1 MTMKARLDVKKALL
15 AAIAS
20 TCVLSSCTSDEPQRK
35 KVVGPDSSGYSNL
48 PWNRP
53 RSWEGNARSPLGAMG
68 GMMQSR

>member
-1 MTMKARLDVKKALL
+1 MMKTRSIKWILL
-15 AAIAS
+15 LP
-20 TCVLSSCTSDEPQRK
+20 VLSMLASCASDEPKRK

-53 RSWEGNARSPLGAMG
+53 RSWEGQARSPLGGMG

>member
-1 MTMKARLDVKKALL
+1 
-15 AAIAS
+15 
-20 TCVLSSCTSDEPQRK
+20 LSSCTSDEPQRK

>member
-1 MTMKARLDVKKALL
+1 MMNTHLPLKSVLL
-15 AAIAS
+15 LVVAACSLAS
-20 TCVLSSCTSDEPQRK
+20 CASNEPQRK

-53 RSWEGNARSPLGAMG
+53 RSWEGNARSPFGAMG